1 MMHTEDE
8 LENELEDQLDSASLT
23 YVEELFERY
32 LQDPGDV
39 PESWRVTFARMPLN
53 GLAQRRRLGPSF
65 RPRSLFNPGGGASAA
80 ASERALDRAGS
91 DAATLQQR
99 VERLVR
105 NYRVRGHRLAD
116 LSPLGREP
124 FEAPELDP
132 SHYGFSEA
140 DMGRAVL
147 ETTFPSARTL
157 GEVIEALKETYTRSI
172 GAQFMHIDSLEV
184 RRWLQERME
193 ATRNRLSLSRERQ
206 LRILT
211 KLTDAVIFEDFIQKK
226 YVGAKSFSLEGGE
239 TLIPLL
245 DQAIEKAGSQGVTE
259 IVLGMAHR
267 GRLNVLANILGKN
280 PRTIFRE
287 FEDKDPEMHR
297 GRGDVKYH
305 LGYSNDWTTEEG
317 RTIHLSLAFNPS
329 HLEFVDPV
337 VLGRVRAKQERVG
350 DEARERVM
358 PIVVHGDAAFIGEGV
373 VQESLNLSGLAG
385 YGVGGTLHII
395 VNNQVGFTT
404 GPRQGRTSTYASDVA
419 KMLQSPVF
427 HVNGEDP
434 EAVAQAIE
442 LAMDFR
448 RAFKR
453 DVVVDMYCYR
463 RQGHN
468 ESDEP
473 SFTQPVMYGK
483 IKRRRSVRDGYL
495 ERLLTLGEVTREEA
509 DQIGDARREHLEHE
523 LSVARSDEFKP
534 HYSAFEGLWTPYSD
548 EVDADVEEPET
559 GVDAARLA
567 GILRS
572 LTEVPETFNLNG
584 KIARALKTRVA
595 MAKGE
600 RPLDWAA
607 AEALAFGTLLQD
619 GVKVR
624 LSGQDSERGTFSQRH
639 AVFHD
644 GRDGHEYVPL
654 QHVGEGQGPFE
665 VHNSPLSEAGVL
677 GFEYGYSLDT
687 PDGLVLWEAQFGDF
701 ANAAQVI
708 VDQFIASAEDKWKRL
723 SGLVM
728 LLPHGMEG
736 QGPEHSSARLERYLQ
751 LCAEDNLQVAY
762 PTTPAQYFHL
772 LRRQVVRPL
781 RKPLIVMTPKS
792 LLRHPQATSPLE
804 DLTGARRFERVLRDG
819 RVEPGKVGRVLMASG
834 KVAYDLMAARDDRER
849 DDVAIVRVEQ
859 LYPLPDEAVA
869 AALEGIPAEAPVL
882 WVQEEP
888 ENMGGWRF
896 MRVKWGDRLL
906 GRPFLGVSRPAS
918 ASPATGSGAAHRLEQ
933 AELIRT
939 AFEMD
944 V

>member
-1 MMHTEDE
+1 MMHIEE
-8 LENELEDQLDSASLT
+8 HLNSASLE
-23 YVEELFERY
+23 YVEELYERY
-32 LQDPGDV
+32 LQDPDGV
-39 PESWRVTFARMPLN
+39 PEPWRSTFAELPAN
-53 GLAQRRRLGPSF
+53 GLADRRRLGPSF
-65 RPRSLFNPGGGASAA
+65 VARSLFDPPGTASAVQ
-80 ASERALDRAGS
+80 LDRAGS

-99 VERLVR
+99 IERLVR

-116 LSPLGREP
+116 LSPLARDP
-124 FEAPELDP
+124 YEAPELDAGY
-132 SHYGFSEA
+132 YGFGEA
-140 DMGRAVL
+140 DMARPVL
-147 ETTFPSARTL
+147 ESTFPSAGTL

-193 ATRNRLSLSRERQ
+193 ANRNRLALSRERQ

-245 DQAIEKAGSQGVTE
+245 DQAIEKAGSQGVRE

-305 LGYSNDWTTEEG
+305 LGYSNDWTTEAG
-317 RTIHLSLAFNPS
+317 QTIHLSLAFNPS
-329 HLEFVDPV
+329 HLEYVDPV
-337 VLGRVRAKQERVG
+337 VLGRVRAKQDRVG
-350 DEARERVM
+350 DRRRETVL
-358 PIVVHGDAAFIGEGV
+358 PILVHGDAAFIGEGV
-373 VQESLNLSGLAG
+373 VQESLNLSGLVG
-385 YGVGGTLHII
+385 YRVGGALHII

-404 GPRQGRTSTYASDVA
+404 GPRQGRTSTYASDIA
-419 KMLQSPVF
+419 KMLQSPIF

-434 EAVAQAIE
+434 EAVAQVIE

-448 RAFKR
+448 REFKR

-483 IKRRRSVRDGYL
+483 IKRRASVRDGYL
-495 ERLLTLGEVTREEA
+495 DRLLTLDEVSREEA
-509 DQIGDARREHLEHE
+509 DQIADARREHLEHE
-523 LSVARSDEFKP
+523 LSVARSEEFKP
-534 HYSAFEGLWTPYSD
+534 HYSAFEGVWTPYSGEID
-548 EVDADVEEPET
+548 AEVAEPDT
-559 GVDAARLA
+559 GVDEGELSAL
-567 GILRS
+567 LRS
-572 LTEVPETFNLNG
+572 LTEVPEGFKLNS
-584 KIARALKTRVA
+584 KIRRALQTRVA
-595 MAKGE
+595 MADGE
-600 RPLDWAA
+600 QPLDWSA
-607 AEALAFGTLLQD
+607 AEALAFGTLVRE

-624 LSGQDSERGTFSQRH
+624 LTGQDSERGTFSQRH
-639 AVFHD
+639 SVFHD
-644 GRDGHEYVPL
+644 ADDGHEYAPL
-654 QHVGEGQGPFE
+654 QHVGDAPELFE

-687 PDGLVLWEAQFGDF
+687 PEALVLWEAQFGDF
-701 ANAAQVI
+701 ANSAQVI
-708 VDQFIASAEDKWKRL
+708 VDQFMASAEDKWKRL

-762 PTTPAQYFHL
+762 PTTPAQLFHL

-792 LLRHPQATSPLE
+792 LLRHPRAVSPLA
-804 DLTGARRFERVLRDG
+804 DLASGRFRRILRDD
-819 RVEPGKVGRVLMASG
+819 VVAPGKVSRVLMASG
-834 KVAYDLMAARDDRER
+834 KIAYELMAAREERER
-849 DDVAIVRVEQ
+849 DDVAILRVEQ
-859 LYPLPDEAVA
+859 LYPLADDTVA
-869 AALEGIPAEAPVL
+869 AALEGYPANAPVL

-888 ENMGGWRF
+888 ENMGAWRF
-896 MRVKWGDRLL
+896 VRVKWGDRLL
-906 GRPFLGVSRPAS
+906 GRPFVGVTRPAS
-918 ASPATGSGAAHRLEQ
+918 ASPATGSGAAHKLEQ
-933 AELIRT
+933 AEVIRA
-939 AFEMD
+939 AFEID
-944 V
+944 VRG

>member
-1 MMHTEDE
+1 MMHIEDE
-8 LENELEDQLDSASLT
+8 LNSASLG

-32 LQDPGDV
+32 LQDPADV
-39 PESWRVTFARMPLN
+39 PEDWRTAFAAMPLD
-53 GLAQRRRLGPSF
+53 GLAQRRSLAPSF
-65 RPRSLFNPGGGASAA
+65 RPRSLFNPAGTAA
-80 ASERALDRAGS
+80 GEVSERALVRAGS

-99 VERLVR
+99 IERLVR

-132 SHYGFSEA
+132 SHYDFSRA
-140 DMGRAVL
+140 DMERQVL

-193 ATRNRLSLSRERQ
+193 ATRNRLALSRERQ

-245 DQAIEKAGSQGVTE
+245 DQAIEKAGSQGVSE
-259 IVLGMAHR
+259 VVLGMAHR

-305 LGYSNDWTTEEG
+305 LGYSNDWTTEDG
-317 RTIHLSLAFNPS
+317 KTIHLSLAFNPS
-329 HLEFVDPV
+329 HLEYVDPV
-337 VLGRVRAKQERVG
+337 VLGRVRAKQERIG

-358 PIVVHGDAAFIGEGV
+358 PVLVHGDAAFIGEGV
-373 VQESLNLSGLAG
+373 VQESLNLSGLPG
-385 YGVGGTLHII
+385 YGVGGALHII

-442 LAMDFR
+442 LALDFR
-448 RAFKR
+448 REFKR

-483 IKRRRSVRDGYL
+483 IKRRRSVRDAYL
-495 ERLLTLGEVTREEA
+495 ERLLTLDEVTREEA
-509 DQIGDARREHLEHE
+509 DQIAEARREHLEQE

-534 HYSAFEGLWTPYSD
+534 HYSAFEGLWTPYSE
-548 EVDADVEEPET
+548 EVDADVAEPDT
-559 GVDAARLA
+559 GVDAERLSA
-567 GILRS
+567 VLRS
-572 LTEVPETFNLNG
+572 LTQVPDDFELNN
-584 KIARALKTRVA
+584 KIGRALQARVA
-595 MAKGE
+595 MAEGE
-600 RPLDWAA
+600 RPLDWSAG
-607 AEALAFGTLLQD
+607 EALAFGTLLQD
-619 GVKVR
+619 GVKIR
-624 LSGQDSERGTFSQRH
+624 FTGQDSERGTFSQRH

-644 GRDGHEYVPL
+644 SKDGHEYVPL
-654 QHVGEGQGPFE
+654 QHVGEGQGRFE

-701 ANAAQVI
+701 ANSAQVI

-792 LLRHPQATSPLE
+792 LLRHPQAVSPLK
-804 DLTGARRFERVLRDG
+804 DLAGGRFQRVLPDDRIASG
-819 RVEPGKVGRVLMASG
+819 SVQPGDISRVLLVSG
-834 KVAYDLMAARDDRER
+834 KLAYELLAARDERGR
-849 DDVAIVRVEQ
+849 DDVAVVRVEQ
-859 LYPLPDEAVA
+859 LYPLADQAVA
-869 AALEGIPAEAPVL
+869 AALEGVPAEASVL

-888 ENMGGWRF
+888 ENMGSWRF
-896 MRVKWGDRLL
+896 MRVRWGDRLL
-906 GRPFLGVSRPAS
+906 GHAFAGVTRPAS
-918 ASPATGSGAAHRLEQ
+918 ASPATGSGAAHKLEQ
-933 AELIRT
+933 AELIRK

>member
-1 MMHTEDE
+1 MMPIEEE
-8 LENELEDQLDSASLT
+8 LNSASLE
-23 YVEELFERY
+23 YVEELYERY

-39 PESWRVTFARMPLN
+39 PEPWRTTFDGLPAD
-53 GLAQRRRLGPSF
+53 GLAERRRLGPSF
-65 RPRSLFNPGGGASAA
+65 VPRSLFNPPGTASTVQ
-80 ASERALDRAGS
+80 LDRAGS

-116 LSPLGREP
+116 LSPLGRDP
-124 FEAPELDP
+124 YEAPELDP
-132 SHYGFSEA
+132 AYYGFTEA
-140 DMGRAVL
+140 DMARPVV
-147 ETTFPSARTL
+147 ERTFASARTL
-157 GEVIEALKETYTRSI
+157 GDVIEALKETYTRSI

-184 RRWLQERME
+184 RRWLQQRME
-193 ATRNRLSLSRERQ
+193 SSRNRLALSRDRQ

-245 DQAIEKAGSQGVTE
+245 DQAIEKAGTQGVRE

-305 LGYSNDWTTEEG
+305 LGYSNDWITEAG
-317 RTIHLSLAFNPS
+317 QTIHLSLAFNPS
-329 HLEFVDPV
+329 HLEYVDPV
-337 VLGRVRAKQERVG
+337 VLGRVRAKQDRAG
-350 DEARERVM
+350 DRRRETVL
-358 PIVVHGDAAFIGEGV
+358 PILVHGDAAFIGEGV
-373 VQESLNLSGLAG
+373 VQESLNLSGLVG
-385 YGVGGTLHII
+385 YRVGGALHII
-395 VNNQVGFTT
+395 VNNLVGFTT
-404 GPRQGRTSTYASDVA
+404 GPRQGRTSTYASDIA
-419 KMLQSPVF
+419 KMLQSPIL

-434 EAVAQAIE
+434 EAVAQVIE

-448 RAFKR
+448 REFKR

-483 IKRRRSVRDGYL
+483 IKRRASVRDGYL
-495 ERLLTLGEVTREEA
+495 ERLLTLDEVTREEA
-509 DQIGDARREHLEHE
+509 DQIAAARREHLEQE

-534 HYSAFEGLWTPYSD
+534 HYSAFEGVWAPYNR
-548 EVDADVEEPET
+548 EVDAEVDEPDT
-559 GVDAARLA
+559 GVDGAELSA
-567 GILRS
+567 ILRS
-572 LTEVPETFNLNG
+572 LTEVPDDFKLNG
-584 KIARALKTRVA
+584 KIRRALQTRVA
-595 MAKGE
+595 MADGE
-600 RPLDWAA
+600 HPLDWSA
-607 AEALAFGTLLQD
+607 AEALAFGALARD
-619 GVKVR
+619 GVKIR
-624 LSGQDSERGTFSQRH
+624 LTGQDSERGTFSQRH

-644 GRDGHEYVPL
+644 TDDGHEYVPL
-654 QHVGEGQGPFE
+654 QHVGERPELFE
-665 VHNSPLSEAGVL
+665 VHNSPLSESGVL

-687 PDGLVLWEAQFGDF
+687 PEALVLWEAQFGDF
-701 ANAAQVI
+701 ANAGQVI

-762 PTTPAQYFHL
+762 PTTPAQIFHL

-792 LLRHPQATSPLE
+792 LLRHPRAVSPLS
-804 DLTGARRFERVLRDG
+804 DLASGRFHRILGDDG
-819 RVEPGKVGRVLMASG
+819 VDPANVSRVLMASG
-834 KVAYDLMAARDDRER
+834 KIAYDLLAAREERER
-849 DDVAIVRVEQ
+849 DDVAILRVEQ
-859 LYPLPDEAVA
+859 LYPLAEETVAEA
-869 AALEGIPAEAPVL
+869 LRGIPEAAPVV

-888 ENMGGWRF
+888 ENMGAWRF
-896 MRVKWGDRLL
+896 LRVQWADRLL
-906 GRPFLGVSRPAS
+906 GRRFVGVSRPAS
-918 ASPATGSGAAHRLEQ
+918 ASPATGSGAAHKLEQ
-933 AELIRT
+933 AEVIRT